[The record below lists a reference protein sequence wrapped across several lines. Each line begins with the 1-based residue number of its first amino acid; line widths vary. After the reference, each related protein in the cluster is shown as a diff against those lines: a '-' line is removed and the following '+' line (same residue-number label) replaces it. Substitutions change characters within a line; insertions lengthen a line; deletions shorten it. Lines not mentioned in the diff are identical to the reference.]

1 MKAREARIISN
12 QFKRIIP
19 YTAEEIEATIKESAE
34 RGTDHLYIQE
44 TPEKYIDDNLISKLA
59 NDGYMVFHLKAQH
72 MIKISW

>member
-12 QFKRIIP
+12 QFKRIVP

-44 TPEKYIDDNLISKLA
+44 TPEKYIDDNLINKLME
-59 NDGYMVFHLKAQH
+59 DGYKVFYLKAQH